1 MSAVHNS
8 WLLGDLKSND
18 ILMGA
23 FDTADLE
30 VDFNV
35 GRDPRSMRAMAI
47 IDHNFMCVSRVRFG
61 ANMYFCKFQEK
72 SGDQRLL
79 DKGHLTTG

>member
-8 WLLGDLKSND
+8 WLLGDLQSDD

-30 VDFNV
+30 LDFNV

-47 IDHNFMCVSRVRFG
+47 IDHNLCALVGSVLAQICTF
-61 ANMYFCKFQEK
+61 ANFKTSPVTKEY
-72 SGDQRLL
+72 
-79 DKGHLTTG
+79 